1 MLALL
6 ALCTPA
12 PRIQTAG
19 PLRPR
24 PIADGPAAPD
34 AFPNDTSAIFGARMP
49 CELCAITPKSV
60 ELAPVIAPFHARD
73 ALESLDT
80 ATGAPAS
87 GPAPFHEPEPETPGR
102 RPALHP
108 RI

>member
-1 MLALL
+1 
-6 ALCTPA
+6 
-12 PRIQTAG
+12 
-19 PLRPR
+19 
-24 PIADGPAAPD
+24 
-34 AFPNDTSAIFGARMP
+34 MP

-87 GPAPFHEPEPETPGR
+87 GPAPFREPEPETPGR
-102 RPALHP
+102 TPALHH
-108 RI
+108 RISLLVAVRSAAPSEFNRADRGLTQGIR